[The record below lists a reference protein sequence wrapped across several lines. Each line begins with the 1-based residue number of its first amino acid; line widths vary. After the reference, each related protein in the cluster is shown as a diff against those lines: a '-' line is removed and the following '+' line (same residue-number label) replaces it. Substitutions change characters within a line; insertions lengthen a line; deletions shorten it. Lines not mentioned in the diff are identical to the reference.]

1 MNPQIRQQ
9 IVGDFISYCIGRL
22 GIEGQ
27 PQIQFVSDREWAV
40 TNRSFGAYDPQ
51 TDNITIYVGNRNL
64 ADSLRTLAH
73 ELVHHK
79 QRELGKI
86 QDADAGRT
94 GSPIENEAN
103 ALAGVLMRDYGKTND
118 LIYEA
123 CLPTLKEVYEAEKA
137 PGLQIYCDMD
147 GVLCDFDGR
156 FEYYFDLPPEEYKT
170 KNGKDLFYKKVS
182 EAGVQFWAGM
192 QWMPG
197 GQELWSVIGKRN
209 PIILSSPGHFEGA
222 EEGKQLW
229 IKKNLN
235 PQPKSVI
242 FKQAGKK
249 QEVLQGKSPEEIKK
263 SILIDDYY
271 RNILPW
277 KEMGGIAI
285 MHKDINKT
293 KDILSKFR
301 ISEIAYS
308 SSESDVIYDEED
320 DSLLDVEYTFS
331 TVKNTPYRVVFSS
344 KEKPRNF
351 NLSFGIDTGRLNKID
366 TFQMTGEGDAKNILE
381 TVAEIVNEFYNEYSN
396 EIDKIIISGTDEKRT
411 RIYKQFLPKYI
422 DPKIMSKIQ
431 IK

>member
-1 MNPQIRQQ
+1 MNPQLRQQ

-22 GIEGQ
+22 GIEGK
-27 PQIQFVSDREWAV
+27 PQIQFVSDRSWAV

-51 TDNITIYVGNRNL
+51 TDSITIYIGNRNL

-73 ELVHHK
+73 ELVHHR

-123 CLPTLKEVYEAEKA
+123 FLPTLKEIYEAEKT
-137 PGLQIYCDMD
+137 PSLQIYCDMD
-147 GVLCDFDGR
+147 GVLCDFDSR
-156 FEYYFDLPPEEYKT
+156 FEYYFDMGPNEFREKY
-170 KNGKDLFYKKVS
+170 GKQVMEDKIS
-182 EAGVQFWAGM
+182 EAGLQFWAGM

-209 PIILSSPGHFEGA
+209 PIILSSPGKFHQA

-249 QEVLQGKSPEEIKK
+249 HEVLQGKSPEEIKK

-271 RNILPW
+271 RNIMPW
-277 KEMGGIAI
+277 KEVGGIGLYY
-285 MHKDINKT
+285 KST
-293 KDILSKFR
+293 KQILDILAKFR
-301 ISEIAYS
+301 I
-308 SSESDVIYDEED
+308 
-320 DSLLDVEYTFS
+320 
-331 TVKNTPYRVVFSS
+331 K
-344 KEKPRNF
+344 
-351 NLSFGIDTGRLNKID
+351 
-366 TFQMTGEGDAKNILE
+366 
-381 TVAEIVNEFYNEYSN
+381 
-396 EIDKIIISGTDEKRT
+396 
-411 RIYKQFLPKYI
+411 
-422 DPKIMSKIQ
+422 
-431 IK
+431 